1 MQMPTLTLL
10 SPSATMHTLSVE
22 RGLMFVCQLFVWF
35 VLYSIVGWIW
45 ESTYCTIVEHK
56 WQNRGFLYG
65 PYCPIYGT
73 GIVGIMLLWH
83 SVLERGETPAWYQV
97 FLVVMVGSA
106 ILEYVTHWTLE
117 KLFHAYWWDYSNMP
131 LNLNGR
137 ICLPASI
144 FFGLGGLLVVYVF
157 YGPTARLIAAAD
169 PIMVELFSLVLMAII
184 AADTAITASSL
195 ASIAHTASAINRS
208 VNAHMDR
215 FVAKAEDK
223 RQSIAAEI
231 SEQREQTVQAFRE
244 AGESMREREQAVD
257 QQVQELERERSS
269 YIARERERFSTLARR
284 RQLNQMDPLARMAAK
299 RAQGTVASAD
309 EAGSSSRDQLF
320 RLWHDLLERD

>member
-1 MQMPTLTLL
+1 
-10 SPSATMHTLSVE
+10 
-22 RGLMFVCQLFVWF
+22 MFVCQLFVWF

-45 ESTYCTIVEHK
+45 ESAYCTVIEHK

-83 SVLERGETPAWYQV
+83 TVLERGETPAWYQV

-106 ILEYVTHWTLE
+106 ILEYATHWALE

-137 ICLPASI
+137 ICLPASV
-144 FFGLGGLLVVYVF
+144 FFGLGGLLVVYVL
-157 YGPTARLIAAAD
+157 YGPTTRLITSAD
-169 PIMVELFSLVLMAII
+169 PLATELFSLVLMAII

-195 ASIAHTASAINRS
+195 ASIARTASNINRS

-223 RQSIAAEI
+223 RQSIATEI
-231 SEQREQTVQAFRE
+231 SEQREQAAQAIRD
-244 AGESMREREQAVD
+244 AGESLRGREEAIYREAED
-257 QQVQELERERSS
+257 QERERSQR
-269 YIARERERFSTLARR
+269 IAQERERFASRVRR
-284 RQLNQMDPLARMAAK
+284 RQLNQMGAAARLAAQRAK
-299 RAQGTVASAD
+299 GAVTSIEKAD
-309 EAGSSSRDQLF
+309 LPGYDQLTE
-320 RLWHDLLERD
+320 LWHDLLEKN

>member
-1 MQMPTLTLL
+1 
-10 SPSATMHTLSVE
+10 
-22 RGLMFVCQLFVWF
+22 MFVCQLFVWF

-45 ESTYCTIVEHK
+45 ESTYCTIMEHK

-106 ILEYVTHWTLE
+106 ILEYVTHWGLE
-117 KLFHAYWWDYSNMP
+117 RLFHAYWWDYSNMP

-137 ICLPASI
+137 ICLPASV

-157 YGPTARLIAAAD
+157 YGPTARIIAAAD

-195 ASIAHTASAINRS
+195 ASIARTASTINRS

-215 FVAKAEDK
+215 FVAKAENR
-223 RQSIAAEI
+223 RQAIAAEI
-231 SEQREQTVQAFRE
+231 SEQREQTAQAFRE
-244 AGESMREREQAVD
+244 ASESMREREEAVN
-257 QQVQELERERSS
+257 QQVKELDEERSQR
-269 YIARERERFSTLARR
+269 IARERERFAARARR
-284 RQLNQMDPLARMAAK
+284 RQLSQMGPVARMAAQ
-299 RAQGTVASAD
+299 RAQGTYASA
-309 EAGSSSRDQLF
+309 EGQGTPSRDQLVE
-320 RLWHDLLERD
+320 LWHDLLKRD